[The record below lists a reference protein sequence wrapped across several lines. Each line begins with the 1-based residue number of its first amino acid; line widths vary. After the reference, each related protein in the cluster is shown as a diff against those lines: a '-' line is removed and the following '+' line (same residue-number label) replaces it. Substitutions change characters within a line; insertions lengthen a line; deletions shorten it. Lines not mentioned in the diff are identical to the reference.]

1 MTNQEKIA
9 YYKTLSMEELEKTVD
24 DPNISISDM
33 RIASVILGE
42 KQFELGMYYS
52 TDELME
58 SIFGKNKL
66 VRKG

>member
-9 YYKTLSMEELEKTVD
+9 YYKTLSMEELEKIAD

>member
-9 YYKTLSMEELEKTVD
+9 YYKTLSMEELEKIAD

-66 VRKG
+66 IRKG

>member
-1 MTNQEKIA
+1 MTNEEKIA
-9 YYKTLSMEELEKTVD
+9 YYKTLSMEELERIAD
-24 DPNISISDM
+24 DPNSSISDM
-33 RIASVILGE
+33 RIASIELGR

-58 SIFGKNKL
+58 SIFGKDKL